1 MASSSGD
8 KGGYANEATKRDHE
22 VALALCEDEESEESS
37 FEDDEELTEFQQ
49 QVILLQEAG
58 DVDGLNKLL
67 LNKRKERKAL
77 SEDVKY
83 IIESIKGIN
92 ISGSGV
98 FTLVIVFRGIEY
110 KVEVDGTTTFR
121 TLREAW
127 LAQHKSALSAL
138 GINRSNLIVGCNLIF
153 TCNGSNLKTHARQ
166 SFAKWGFSKDSK
178 IKVTDIPAPKAKT
191 TTKKDSKAT
200 SASSSKDDKKDKKD
214 SDKKDKK
221 DSDKK
226 DKKDSDKK
234 DSDKKDKKD
243 SDKKDSDKKDNK
255 ATSESSSK

>member
-1 MASSSGD
+1 M
-8 KGGYANEATKRDHE
+8 
-22 VALALCEDEESEESS
+22 
-37 FEDDEELTEFQQ
+37 
-49 QVILLQEAG
+49 
-58 DVDGLNKLL
+58 
-67 LNKRKERKAL
+67 
-77 SEDVKY
+77 
-83 IIESIKGIN
+83 
-92 ISGSGV
+92 
-98 FTLVIVFRGIEY
+98 
-110 KVEVDGTTTFR
+110 
-121 TLREAW
+121 
-127 LAQHKSALSAL
+127 AQHKSALSAL
-138 GINRSNLIVGCNLIF
+138 GINRSNLIVGCKPHLHVQ
-153 TCNGSNLKTHARQ
+153 TVQNLKTHARQ

-234 DSDKKDKKD
+234 DSDKKDSDKKDKKD